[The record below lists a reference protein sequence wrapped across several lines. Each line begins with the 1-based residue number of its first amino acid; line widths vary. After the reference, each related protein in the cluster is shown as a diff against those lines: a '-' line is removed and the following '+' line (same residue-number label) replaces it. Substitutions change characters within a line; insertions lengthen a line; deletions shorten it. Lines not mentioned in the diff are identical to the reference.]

1 MTQDLLRAHADE
13 IACEL
18 RHHRYER
25 NREGLL
31 LTRMG
36 VFVGGAMK
44 VRDYRDGHQQS
55 VAIDANTLLNEGL
68 NHLLNVGFPPTGGY
82 AQITQWY
89 LAPFKGNY
97 APDRTLTAAQF
108 PVAADEFAAYTA
120 ITRPALVI
128 PRLATTQ
135 STGNTGSEARITLA
149 AGGPYNL
156 YGCIIVSSSAKGA
169 TTGIG
174 MAAVRFDH
182 PRLNM
187 AGGDQL
193 GVEYVFTATDAG

>member
-1 MTQDLLRAHADE
+1 MTQDLWRTHADE
-13 IACEL
+13 IAREL
-18 RHHRYER
+18 RRHRYER
-25 NREGLL
+25 SHEGLL

-97 APDRTLTAAQF
+97 APDPTLTAAQF
-108 PVAADEFAAYTA
+108 PVAADEFTAYTA
-120 ITRPALVI
+120 TTRPALVI
-128 PRLATTQ
+128 PRLATAQ